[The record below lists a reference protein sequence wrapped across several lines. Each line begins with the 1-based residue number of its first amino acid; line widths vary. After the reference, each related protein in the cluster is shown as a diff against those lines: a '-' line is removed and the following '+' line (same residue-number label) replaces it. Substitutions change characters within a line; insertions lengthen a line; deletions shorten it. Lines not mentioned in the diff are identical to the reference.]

1 MVVTMFIQ
9 MAISNRLGDLDM
21 LRRTTEE
28 VVTAYLSAQNGDE
41 DSLPTLERRFAGMIA
56 YLDKFYPD
64 HNTRAISLREVAKA
78 LEKAPNVM

>member
-1 MVVTMFIQ
+1 
-9 MAISNRLGDLDM
+9 
-21 LRRTTEE
+21 
-28 VVTAYLSAQNGDE
+28 
-41 DSLPTLERRFAGMIA
+41 MIA